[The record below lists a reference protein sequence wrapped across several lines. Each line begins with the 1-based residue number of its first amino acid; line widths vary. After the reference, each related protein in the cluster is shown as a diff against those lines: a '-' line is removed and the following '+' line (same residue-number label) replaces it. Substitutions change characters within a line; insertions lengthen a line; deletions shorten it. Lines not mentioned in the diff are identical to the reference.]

1 MQLYP
6 KNGRFLGSFNIGAE
20 IWKGPSSA
28 NIGPFGTSRPDFER
42 ESYSLVL
49 ILGTFFVWK
58 RRIKATRAKRG
69 FHTFF
74 WVRKNREKR
83 TKNDCVRHVKK
94 CQKNFQNF
102 PLENGIFPLWN
113 QISLGKSAIS
123 AIFLAQIGQK
133 SNFQSKRIEKYA
145 FQKMPFKPF

>member
-1 MQLYP
+1 MHLYP
-6 KNGRFLGSFNIGAE
+6 KNNRFGGFGYIGAE
-20 IWKGPSSA
+20 ILKGPSSA
-28 NIGPFGTSRPDFER
+28 NIGPFGTFWQAFER

-113 QISLGKSAIS
+113 QISQRKIRHFRHFRHFFGPKWPKIQFSVEKDRKICISKNAI
-123 AIFLAQIGQK
+123 
-133 SNFQSKRIEKYA
+133 
-145 FQKMPFKPF
+145 